1 MANSWPS
8 LRYASKV
15 LVSRVSELELF
26 CLPSCSVPGGQPS
39 MYTPEI
45 ESTILEVPRH
55 TTLHTIFE
63 SSEIGQ
69 VSADERVKCKV
80 MHVLNH

>member
-1 MANSWPS
+1 
-8 LRYASKV
+8 
-15 LVSRVSELELF
+15 
-26 CLPSCSVPGGQPS
+26 

-55 TTLHTIFE
+55 TTGHTIFE

-69 VSADERVKCKV
+69 VRADERVKCKV